1 MKKDNKLVVAV
12 VLAAV
17 LLAGVAMNTQADSV
31 SAKTAIAGCTDM
43 IVGGEASV
51 MENMFEEPAMI
62 HTAEQKD
69 LIITVSS
76 INSIITDTKL
86 RGDLGEVDSV
96 VIKVK
101 VLVDGEEAY
110 PGEVTYASRW
120 QKIDGHLSDIIHED
134 GGIIAL
140 PEEVQL
146 ILNTTTANTFT
157 FYMEDMSAGTHEI
170 MAVATIELSDGSGEY
185 APASIAGII
194 GPRTM
199 IVNEVRLA
207 N

>member
-1 MKKDNKLVVAV
+1 MKIDNKLVVAV
-12 VLAAV
+12 LLAAV
-17 LLAGVAMNTQADSV
+17 LLVGVAMNTQADSV
-31 SAKTAIAGCTDM
+31 SAKTAIAGCDD
-43 IVGGEASV
+43 IIIGGEAPV
-51 MENMFEEPAMI
+51 IQDMFNEPAMI

-76 INSIITDTKL
+76 INTIITDTKL
-86 RGDLGEVDSV
+86 RGDLGEEDSV

-101 VLVDGEEAY
+101 VLVDDVEAY
-110 PGEVTYASRW
+110 PGEVTFQSRR
-120 QKIDGHLSDIIHED
+120 QMIGGHLSDIIHED

-146 ILNTTTANTFT
+146 ILNTTTANSFT
-157 FYMEDMSAGTHEI
+157 FYAEDMSAGTHEI
-170 MAVATIELSDGSGEY
+170 MAVVTIELSDGSDEY
-185 APASIAGII
+185 APESIAGII